1 MGSKVYLSCLGVLKE
16 QAYCSFQF
24 RGFKD
29 KSTPCQMYLQG
40 ENTKEATGKVLR
52 GWKATSQVRVTSFQL
67 KIWQGRYL
75 WCPQRLKCV
84 KEGAT
89 NIFRNFK
96 AWRKVWLMLLEA
108 NRQEKI
114 YDWWSLRLKANKRGA
129 PNVFTCLTAWAKV
142 LVIHLAVRIPEES
155 YIYSI

>member
-1 MGSKVYLSCLGVLKE
+1 MGSKVYLSCIGVLKE
-16 QAYCSFQF
+16 QAYCSFRF

-40 ENTKEATGKVLR
+40 EKTKETTRKVLR
-52 GWKATSQVRVTSFQL
+52 GWKVTSQVRVTSFQL
-67 KIWQGRYL
+67 KIWQARYL
-75 WCPQRLKCV
+75 WCLQRLKCV